1 MNPTSKFVPTDPYAN
16 AILSFDDPTYK
27 FYRDA
32 LLSDPVVINTLAHA
46 LVNHPLFNIKE
57 RKQMTVFS
65 DLKQVVGMSRR
76 LIEIKMLEQDVKDL
90 ESQGL
95 SILDTE
101 DSLSL
106 LYSHAKLDSLRR
118 KLDRKNRCDALLLK
132 SLVSNRNQQA
142 SVGIESD
149 DEVQHDINMAY
160 LDIDIEKVKARL
172 IRNGAS
178 VST

>member
-132 SLVSNRNQQA
+132 SLVSNRK
-142 SVGIESD
+142 SVGIENE
-149 DEVQHDINMAY
+149 DEVQHDVNMAY